1 VTRAAEFAH
10 LAARAESPSYRRFW
24 ESQFNYYNAK
34 EQGSKDAKAE
44 EVGNSEPVLA
54 PSAPL
59 RPCVKFRAANESA
72 WGALFDALGI
82 AWKYEALEP
91 ELSKALR
98 YVPDFWLTERLAWV
112 EVKTGTPTP
121 GEFRAAREL
130 LTATGERVYM
140 VSGWPRRKGY
150 GLWVFAP
157 AGEAMAV
164 RNDICDLALCNLLD
178 VSFGELWKAMEEVR
192 QCK

>member
-1 VTRAAEFAH
+1 VTRAAYF
-10 LAARAESPSYRRFW
+10 RALLENRTGMLTPTYRKLW
-24 ESQFNYYNAK
+24 ESQVEWYEGRVSGQPAN
-34 EQGSKDAKAE
+34 
-44 EVGNSEPVLA
+44 VGNSEPSPR
-54 PSAPL
+54 PSP
-59 RPCVKFRAANESA
+59 KWRAANESA
-72 WGALFDALGI
+72 WAALFDALGI

-121 GEFRAAREL
+121 GEFRAVREL
-130 LTATGERVYM
+130 LAATGERVYM

-157 AGEAMAV
+157 GGEAMAV

-192 QCK
+192 RAN